1 MPSLYHQEREK
12 YEQAWAISAYTER
25 SPAEQYLPVF
35 IERAHAPATVL
46 DAGAGSGKGAVA
58 LRTAGFRVTMCDCTP
73 EGLVDEAKDIPFHEA
88 WLWNDLRSV
97 VSLNSGRTTFDY
109 VFCCDVLEHVPT
121 PLAMLAVARMLE
133 VAKHGLFLTVRT
145 VSDDFGHLVGHPLHL
160 TVQPFVWWRD
170 YLATVG
176 RVIEA
181 RDLLIDATFW
191 VTR

>member
-1 MPSLYHQEREK
+1 MSIYHQEREK
-12 YEQAWAISAYTER
+12 YDSAWMIPAYAER
-25 SPAEQYLPVF
+25 SPAENYLPVF
-35 IERAHAPATVL
+35 LERAKAPATVL
-46 DAGAGSGKGAVA
+46 DAGTGSGKGAVV
-58 LRTAGFRVTMCDCTP
+58 LRDAGFTVTLCDCTS
-73 EGLVDEAKDIPFHEA
+73 EGLVDAAKDLPFREA
-88 WLWNDLRSV
+88 WLWNDLRD
-97 VSLNSGRTTFDY
+97 LAPRNSGRTTFDY

-121 PLAMLAVARMLE
+121 PLTMLAVARMLE

-170 YLATVG
+170 HLATVG
-176 RVIEA
+176 RVLEA